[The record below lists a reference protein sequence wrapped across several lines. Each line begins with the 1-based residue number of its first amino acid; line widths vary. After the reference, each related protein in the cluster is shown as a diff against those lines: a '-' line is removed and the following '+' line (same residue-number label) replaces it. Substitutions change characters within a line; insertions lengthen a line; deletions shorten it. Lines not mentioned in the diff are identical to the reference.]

1 MAVKVGDRVPD
12 VSLKT
17 ITAEGPKDVKFSDWK
32 GKKLVILFYPLT
44 NTGVCEKELCTVRD
58 DYASYGKVG
67 AEVVA
72 VSVDSPFS
80 QKLWKDKMNFPFA
93 LLSDFNKTA
102 IAAFG
107 NGYEDLIG
115 LKGVAKRS
123 AYVVDAAGVVKYVWV
138 TDNAKDLPDLEA
150 IKKAVASL

>member
-1 MAVKVGDRVPD
+1 MAVKVGDSVPE

-17 ITAEGPKDVKFSDWK
+17 VTSEGVKDIKFSDYR
-32 GKKLVILFYPLT
+32 GKKLVVLFFPLT
-44 NTGVCEKELCTVRD
+44 NTGVCEKELCSVRD
-58 DYASYGKVG
+58 DWSGWQGLG

-72 VSVDSPFS
+72 VSVDSPFTH
-80 QKLWKDKMNFPFA
+80 KLWKEKMNFPFV
-93 LLSDFNKTA
+93 LLSDFNKAA

-123 AYVVDAAGVVKYVWV
+123 AYVVDTAGKIRYAWV
-138 TDNAKDLPDLEA
+138 SDDAKVLPNLAE
-150 IKKAVASL
+150 IQKTVASI

>member
-17 ITAEGPKDVKFSDWK
+17 ITAEGPKDVTFSDWK
-32 GKKLVILFYPLT
+32 GKKLVVLFYPLT
-44 NTGVCEKELCTVRD
+44 NTGVCEKELCSVRD
-58 DYASYGKVG
+58 DYAAYTNLG

-72 VSVDSPFS
+72 VSVDSPFA
-80 QKLWKDKMNFPFA
+80 QKLWKDAMKYPFP

-107 NGYEDLIG
+107 NGYEELIG

-123 AYVVDAAGVVKYVWV
+123 AYVLSAEGVVKYAWV

-150 IKKAVASL
+150 IKKAVAAA